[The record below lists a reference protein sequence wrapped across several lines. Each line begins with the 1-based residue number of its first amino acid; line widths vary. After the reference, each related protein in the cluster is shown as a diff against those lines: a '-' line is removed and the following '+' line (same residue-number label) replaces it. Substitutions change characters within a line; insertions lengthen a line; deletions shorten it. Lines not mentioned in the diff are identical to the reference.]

1 MGPLDEGFA
10 ALICMPDNVSETE
23 EPSNSNSPVFVAA
36 VSVST
41 LVAMLPVN
49 KTPWYRNA
57 FGVPDNG
64 IWLLSVPALSV
75 NVITIVPPAAT
86 LARDVNVMTKG

>member
-1 MGPLDEGFA
+1 MGPLDKGFA

-23 EPSNSNSPVFVAA
+23 EPSNSNSPVFDAA

-49 KTPWYRNA
+49 KTPWYMNA

-64 IWLLSVPALSV
+64 IWVPVPALSV
-75 NVITIVPPAAT
+75 NVIRIVPPAIT